1 MRHIAL
7 RLLLCDDADR
17 KAREVRL
24 IDPALPTAAT
34 AAIDEPPGI
43 PGRPDAPLLVAHT
56 EIRQRSMKTIEGRA
70 ALVHALAHIEFNA
83 INLALDICWRFSGMP
98 DEFYRQWI
106 GVAREEAYHF
116 ELLRDHLRTLGYA
129 YGDFPAHNALW
140 EMAEKTRHDLLARI
154 ALVPRTLEARGLD
167 ASPAVKAKLVGAG
180 DHVAGNIL
188 DIILKDE
195 IGHVAVGNRWY
206 RALCGERGLD
216 PIATYAALAEQYG
229 APHLRG
235 PFNHAARR
243 AAGFDEAEI
252 EALEKSQAGAP
263 GSSRNHAKPAPATR
277 H

>member
-1 MRHIAL
+1 MRQIAL
-7 RLLLCDDADR
+7 QLLLCDDADR

-24 IDPALPTAAT
+24 LDPARPVAA
-34 AAIDEPPGI
+34 AAPIDEPPGI
-43 PGRPDAPLLVAHT
+43 PGRPLAPTLVPHT
-56 EIRQRSMKTIEGRA
+56 EIRHRSMKTIEGRA

-83 INLALDICWRFSGMP
+83 INLALDICWRFADMP

-116 ELLRDHLRTLGYA
+116 ELLRDHLQSLGYR

-180 DHVAGNIL
+180 DHAAGKIL
-188 DIILKDE
+188 DIILHDE
-195 IGHVAVGNRWY
+195 IGHVAVGNHWY
-206 RALCGERGLD
+206 RVLCSERGLE

-235 PFNHAARR
+235 PFNYAARR
-243 AAGFDEAEI
+243 AAGFVEAEMQ
-252 EALEKSQAGAP
+252 ALEHAQARTP
-263 GSSRNHAKPAPATR
+263 DPSRKHGKMASETR
-277 H
+277 P